1 MVWRTLSNDCL
12 VPIDGMG
19 GLPWYGERYHN
30 DCLVPI
36 DGMGWLPWYGERY
49 HNDCLVPIDGMGGLP
64 WYGERYPMIALSRS
78 MGWADCHGMENVI
91 Q

>member
-12 VPIDGMG
+12 D
-19 GLPWYGERYHN
+19 
-30 DCLVPI
+30 
-36 DGMGWLPWYGERY
+36 
-49 HNDCLVPIDGMGGLP
+49 PIDGMGGLP

-91 Q
+91 TMIALSRSMGWADCHGMGNVIQ